1 MNTYNAP
8 GSGDRFRDKQHSRIN
23 IHVSTKFIK
32 LLLGASYEIRN
43 WIQSSQL
50 SGEKGI
56 FSALKFTEI
65 QKSKQTFK
73 TGGKSN
79 GNSHGGDG
87 DGSTGRAVG
96 SSAKTLLNE

>member
-1 MNTYNAP
+1 MNTYNAL
-8 GSGDRFRDKQHSRIN
+8 GGGDRFRDKQHSRIN
-23 IHVSTKFIK
+23 STKFIK

-56 FSALKFTEI
+56 FSGLKFTEI

-73 TGGKSN
+73 MGGKSH
-79 GNSHGGDG
+79 GNSHRGD
-87 DGSTGRAVG
+87 
-96 SSAKTLLNE
+96 